1 MVRPEI
7 GRRIACTRGSYPAGV
22 GSSRFGLRLLR
33 EPALQRLILITI
45 AVILVG
51 FRLVQFA
58 IFTTQVQWGYDFAYY
73 WRAAGALLRGEPIYS
88 AEQLSGPYAPQ
99 GQNGFLYPPPF
110 AAAVTP
116 FAALVPTDYRV
127 AAWGWTALG
136 AAILVAVI
144 LAVARS
150 EGLVERLRGSLRLGP
165 WILVAAAIGFP
176 PVIGELVLGN
186 VHLVLL
192 GLLGAA
198 WLGIRSG
205 TPNGE
210 RLAGIAVGVAALIK
224 VFPGLILLWFLL
236 TRRWQGAAFVL
247 VGVLGA
253 TLLALPLTGTQ
264 PWLDYPTVLL
274 NLSAP
279 ADTRDTLAPTVWLS
293 EALGFL
299 PARVVVTAIAVALV
313 AWSALR
319 STTRMSFAVAVMAS
333 VLVAP
338 ALYHHYLAI
347 LVLPFL
353 LLLAEGRSV
362 AWLGAAYLLMSGGK
376 QDGIGD
382 LQWIVNRAMP
392 TAGALLLLTLA
403 LLPSRIEIDPQ
414 AVGSPGRSG
423 GRTEPAR
430 G

>member
-1 MVRPEI
+1 M
-7 GRRIACTRGSYPAGV
+7 Y
-22 GSSRFGLRLLR
+22 GLRLLA
-33 EPALQRLILITI
+33 EPRLRRLILIAV

-51 FRLVQFA
+51 FRLVHFA
-58 IFTTQVQWGYDFAYY
+58 IFTTKIEWGYDFSFY
-73 WRAAGALLRGEPIYS
+73 WRAAGALLHGEPIYS
-88 AEQLSGPYAPQ
+88 ARQLSGPYAPQ
-99 GQNGFLYPPPF
+99 GQDGFLYPPPF

-116 FAALVPTDYRV
+116 FAAVFPTDYRA

-136 AAILVAVI
+136 AAILVAVV

-150 EGLVERLRGSLRLGP
+150 EGLGDRLRRALRLGP

-176 PVIGELVLGN
+176 SVIGELVLGN

-192 GLLGAA
+192 GLLSLA

-205 TPNGE
+205 TANGE

-224 VFPGLILLWFLL
+224 VFPGVILLWFLL

-247 VGVLGA
+247 VGVFAA
-253 TLLALPLTGTQ
+253 TLVTLPLTGTQ

-279 ADTRDTLAPTVWLS
+279 ADTTDTLAPTVWL
-293 EALGFL
+293 APLIGFL
-299 PARVVVTAIAVALV
+299 PARIVVTATALGLV

-319 STTRMSFAVAVMAS
+319 STTRMSYVVAVMAS

-353 LLLAEGRSV
+353 LLLAEGRPI
-362 AWLGAAYLLMSGGK
+362 AWLGVAYVLMSGGK
-376 QDGIGD
+376 QEAIGD
-382 LQWIVNRAMP
+382 FGWIVNRAMP
-392 TAGALLLLTLA
+392 TAGALA
-403 LLPSRIEIDPQ
+403 LLGLAILAP
-414 AVGSPGRSG
+414 RSG
-423 GRTEPAR
+423 GEPQPGRPGRVDARTEPVP

>member
-1 MVRPEI
+1 MSGNV
-7 GRRIACTRGSYPAGV
+7 Y
-22 GSSRFGLRLLR
+22 GLRLLANPR
-33 EPALQRLILITI
+33 LQRLILTTI
-45 AVILVG
+45 ALILVG
-51 FRLVQFA
+51 FRLLQFA
-58 IFTTQVQWGYDFAYY
+58 VFTTQIQWGYDFSAY
-73 WRAAGALLRGEPIYS
+73 WSAAGHLLSGEPIYT
-88 AEQLSGPYAPQ
+88 AAQLAGSYAPQ
-99 GQNGFLYPPPF
+99 EQYLYLYPPPL
-110 AAAVTP
+110 AAAAAP
-116 FAALVPTDYRV
+116 FAAVVPGDYRV

-150 EGLVERLRGSLRLGP
+150 EGLAARLRGSLRLGP

-205 TPNGE
+205 TANGE
-210 RLAGIAVGVAALIK
+210 RLAGAAVGVATLIK

-236 TRRWQGAAFVL
+236 TRRWQGAAFVF
-247 VGVLGA
+247 VGMIGA
-253 TLLALPLTGTQ
+253 TLLALPLTDTQ

-279 ADTRDTLAPTVWLS
+279 SDTTDTLAPTVWL
-293 EALGFL
+293 AGMIGFL
-299 PARVVVTAIAVALV
+299 PARLIVTATAIGLV

-319 STTRMSFAVAVMAS
+319 STTRMSFAVAVLAS
-333 VLVAP
+333 VLMAP

-353 LLLAEGRSV
+353 LLLSEGRSLG
-362 AWLGAAYLLMSGGK
+362 WLAAAYLLMSGGT
-376 QDGIGD
+376 QTALGELG
-382 LQWIVNRAMP
+382 WIVNRAMP
-392 TAGALLLLTLA
+392 TVGALVLLA
-403 LLPSRIEIDPQ
+403 I
-414 AVGSPGRSG
+414 AYYRSTSQPPP
-423 GRTEPAR
+423 RSAASSCA
-430 G
+430 